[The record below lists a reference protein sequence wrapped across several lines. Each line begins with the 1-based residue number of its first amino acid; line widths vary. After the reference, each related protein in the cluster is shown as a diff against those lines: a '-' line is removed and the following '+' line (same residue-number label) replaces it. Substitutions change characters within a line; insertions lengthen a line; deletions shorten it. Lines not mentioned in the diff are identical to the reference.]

1 MSEHPSELQQ
11 IRRAFLQAAEE
22 EYKAALDAVPA
33 APPFSAKYRRWEKK
47 FLRNPFSVL
56 KAAARPQW
64 QRVLRSVACFLVVLS
79 VVFGSIMVACP
90 TARAAVIRWVTREAE
105 DHIAYDFEGHASL
118 DQMGRWEISD
128 LPEGYEEQEYI
139 DLANMVCVIY
149 SNGDPDMD
157 IDFRYQL
164 LRTGGGENL
173 DNEWHTIS
181 NISVLGMPGKLYTST
196 EKGGLNMLVWFD
208 EENEHS
214 FVITSRLDCDVLL
227 NMAESAKLT
236 K

>member
-1 MSEHPSELQQ
+1 MSERPSELQQ
-11 IRRAFLQAAEE
+11 IRRAFLRAAEE
-22 EYKAALDAVPA
+22 EYREALDAAPTP
-33 APPFSAKYRRWEKK
+33 PPFSAKYRRWEKK

-64 QRVLRSVACFLVVLS
+64 QRMLRSAACFLVVLS
-79 VVFGSIMVACP
+79 VVFGSIMVASP

-214 FVITSRLDCDVLL
+214 FVIMSRLDCDVLL

>member
-1 MSEHPSELQQ
+1 MSERPSELQQ
-11 IRRAFLQAAEE
+11 IRRAFLRAAEE
-22 EYKAALDAVPA
+22 EYREALDAAPTP
-33 APPFSAKYRRWEKK
+33 PPFSAKYRRWEKK

-64 QRVLRSVACFLVVLS
+64 QRMLRSAACFLVVLS
-79 VVFGSIMVACP
+79 VVFGSIMVASP